1 MLPSGTNPQPHLL
14 AVARAEAAELE
25 HGVVI
30 HLVVLQKRCDPGAVL
45 RHHVLVGGE
54 VARCQHDGLLANVLH
69 VVAVGVLGDDGGNA
83 PGVVVFADEVLAD
96 GAVVDL
102 AALFLDLLL
111 VHGDDEVLARGRAR
125 FLAVGLFHPV
135 MRAGMRG
142 EHALGVGVADLHRGG
157 VALRFHEIDEPI
169 HGGGAVVDPLVP
181 LLLVHAIAVARQL
194 LADIAVDRVLRVIGD
209 AQTLVEFRPD
219 AVVGAAARYRLGA
232 GGEQDHVGAF
242 FRCRCCAG
250 QTRNACTHD
259 DDVGLV
265 GLRDLAVGHGL
276 GRDLERPGSL
286 VDGVGG
292 QLPCGVGGGRC
303 A

>member
-1 MLPSGTNPQPHLL
+1 
-14 AVARAEAAELE
+14 
-25 HGVVI
+25 
-30 HLVVLQKRCDPGAVL
+30 
-45 RHHVLVGGE
+45 
-54 VARCQHDGLLANVLH
+54 
-69 VVAVGVLGDDGGNA
+69 
-83 PGVVVFADEVLAD
+83 
-96 GAVVDL
+96 
-102 AALFLDLLL
+102 
-111 VHGDDEVLARGRAR
+111 
-125 FLAVGLFHPV
+125 
-135 MRAGMRG
+135 MRG

-157 VALRFHEIDEPI
+157 VALRFHEIDEPV

-194 LADIAVDRVLRVIGD
+194 LADVAVDGVLRVIGD

-286 VDGVGG
+286 LMVSAVSCPAVSEAADALEDAPPLAPPPFAAQPASPNAAVPAPASIAPLRKLRRSNAVPLVIIRSS
-292 QLPCGVGGGRC
+292 LP
-303 A
+303 